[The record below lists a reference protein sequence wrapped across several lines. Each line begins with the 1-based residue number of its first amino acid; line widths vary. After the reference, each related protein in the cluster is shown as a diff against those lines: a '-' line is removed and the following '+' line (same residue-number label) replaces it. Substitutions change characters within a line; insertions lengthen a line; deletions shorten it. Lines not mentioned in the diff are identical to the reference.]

1 MPNPLISQGSL
12 NRLRASIVWPA
23 NASLN
28 VTAGFLGRRGISLAL
43 DGEST
48 LYINTLTGAVASPEP
63 YMMITLTIHLL
74 RTQQLCSLYKVQM
87 EANALIGDGTV
98 RPDVPP
104 GTGLAPYN
112 VVNCAIQSINEMSF
126 AGDDADFSVRIR
138 GYYLLNSSLWD

>member
-1 MPNPLISQGSL
+1 VPNPLISQGSL

-23 NASLN
+23 NSSLN
-28 VTAGFLGRRGISLAL
+28 VTAGFLARRGISLAL

-63 YMMITLTIHLL
+63 YMMITCTIHLL
-74 RTQQLCSLYKVQM
+74 RTQQLCSLYKAQM
-87 EANALIGDGTV
+87 ELNALIGDGTV
-98 RPDVPP
+98 RPDVAP
-104 GTGLAPYN
+104 GVGLAPYN
-112 VVNCAIQSINEMSF
+112 IANCAIQSINEMSF